1 VMATRARRVAASA
14 RAVKIMN
21 RVGGSMLIGAG
32 LLTAS
37 LRRSS

>member
-1 VMATRARRVAASA
+1 MARGARVIDSPRAI
-14 RAVKIMN
+14 KIMN
-21 RVGGSMLIGAG
+21 RAGGTMLIGAG